1 MPRKK
6 MPNLAG
12 SENKTATAAAPQTH
26 EQERVEI
33 VPIPMNP
40 FTDLEVGLYSGMSEM
55 LPEIIEMVLG
65 ELTARNGQLTAIN
78 ILPILSKAAP
88 VFVNAILDAIE
99 GARVCTG

>member
-6 MPNLAG
+6 MPDVG
-12 SENKTATAAAPQTH
+12 NKNKEATSTAPQTP
-26 EQERVEI
+26 EQEKVEI

-40 FTDLEVGLYSGMSEM
+40 FIDLEAGLYSSMSEM
-55 LPEIIEMVLG
+55 LPEIIGMVLT
-65 ELTARNGQLTAIN
+65 ELTAKNGQVAAIN

-99 GARVCTG
+99 GARVCTV